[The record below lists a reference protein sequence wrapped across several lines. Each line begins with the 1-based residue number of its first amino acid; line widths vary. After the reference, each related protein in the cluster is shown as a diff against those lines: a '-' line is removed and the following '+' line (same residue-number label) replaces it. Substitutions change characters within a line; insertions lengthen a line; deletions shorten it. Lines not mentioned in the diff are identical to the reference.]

1 MIAWIEANIVFAWLL
16 WALFVAIAA
25 AWLDKRSKKRR
36 RGLDISEVERKWRE
50 RR

>member
-16 WALFVAIAA
+16 WAMFVAIAA
-25 AWLDKRSKKRR
+25 AWLDRRSKRR
-36 RGLDISEVERKWRE
+36 RGLDISEAERKWRE